1 MSPSLKVRTMS
12 KNSRDRFVDTFMWK
26 ASSESD
32 AICNHA
38 WRILRYRKWAKHK
51 TAIPVGIGAFVG
63 TILGLSLEIGE
74 ESGDWFTSLVF
85 VLGYGL
91 CGVIWFVMWRSVRKS
106 EDPMYDWAE
115 EWKDLIEERRAF
127 RREEYEQDL
136 PRRKF

>member
-1 MSPSLKVRTMS
+1 MS
-12 KNSRDRFVDTFMWK
+12 KNSKDRFVDTFMWK

-51 TAIPVGIGAFVG
+51 TAISAGIGAFWGAV
-63 TILGLSLEIGE
+63 LGLSLEIGE
-74 ESGDWFTSLVF
+74 RSGDWLTSLMF
-85 VLGYGL
+85 VVCYGF

-115 EWKDLIEERRAF
+115 EWTDLIEERRAF
-127 RREEYEQDL
+127 RREEYEKDL